1 MNLVEKA
8 KELKLEQKKSD
19 ALLFQMLPTSVA
31 IRLKQTGRVRL
42 KITMSKEV
50 EGSIFY
56 ISLQVPAEFFE
67 SVTVYFSDI
76 VGFTEMASTCSPL
89 EVCSFL
95 NSIYKV
101 FDERIECYDVYKVET
116 CGDCYMV
123 NTRTLISIRNETN
136 FKNFTHKVASGL
148 PERSDVKKHVSEIAT
163 MALDLLHAS
172 SYFKVPHSTSEK
184 VQIRIGIHTGSCGA
198 GNFPKASKL
207 FENR

>member
-31 IRLKQTGRVRL
+31 IRLKQTGRVKFL
-42 KITMSKEV
+42 ESSFDYAFDDIWYKL
-50 EGSIFY
+50 FL
-56 ISLQVPAEFFE
+56 LQVPAEFFD

-76 VGFTEMASTCSPL
+76 VGFTEIASTCSPL

-116 CGDCYMV
+116 CGDAYMV
-123 NTRTLISIRNETN
+123 RMTN
-136 FKNFTHKVASGL
+136 
-148 PERSDVKKHVSEIAT
+148 I
-163 MALDLLHAS
+163 
-172 SYFKVPHSTSEK
+172 STSL
-184 VQIRIGIHTGSCGA
+184 
-198 GNFPKASKL
+198 FPLTLSSIAILLSGCKRLARTKWSQKTCFRDCDNGFRPVACL
-207 FENR
+207 ELLQSATLGEWQSANTYRDP